1 MTLRPANSSTSHDG
15 LPEGEALQAQIRTRR
30 RLAAA
35 WLLLFRL
42 ATLAGVVALVA
53 LLYNIID
60 GTNGLAAIEN
70 EIDPETLALRAHQQA
85 MTAAPNTTPSEDDEA
100 LAAAIAADPYA
111 IGFFGYTYYA
121 EHTGELTLLSVD
133 GVAPTA
139 ESVGDGS
146 YPLSRPLYLYSAPQV
161 LEEKPQVAAFLDYTL
176 AHSNALGAE
185 AGYFPADE
193 AALAEARAALPDVS
207 PAAGGPIAVTGSSTV
222 QPLMARLAASFTE
235 SGFGGEI
242 TIDTTGTSR
251 GFQLFCSLK
260 QADVVSA
267 SRPINRY
274 ETAACRKNRL
284 TPLGLRIGAD
294 ALAVVV
300 NEENTW
306 LTNVTQEQLR
316 QLFTTAERWSD
327 VDPSWPD
334 APIVRYIPGADS
346 GTLDFF
352 VESLFPLELSA
363 IPRQAQQAILVENI
377 SAGLLRRFE
386 SEQPLAERSDA
397 EIAAL
402 LVERVVEPQVVA
414 SWKMTESLLNRTE
427 IEAEVARRYPA
438 AVVQWRNWLTWDF
451 VTSTQSSTAQ
461 DAGVRTAILGSLW
474 VILITILVAVPVG
487 IGAAIYLEEY
497 AGHSRLSTFIQVNID
512 NLAGV
517 PSIIYGIL
525 GLAIFVRAFSGLTSG
540 AIFGVGDEATAN
552 GRTILSAG
560 LTMALLVLPVIIIN
574 AQEAIRAVPS
584 SLREAAY
591 GLGATKWQV
600 IWSHVLT
607 NALPGILTGTI
618 FAMSRAVGETAP
630 LIVIGAS
637 TYITMDPNGPFSKF
651 TVLPMQIYQWTSR
664 PQAEFRHI
672 AAAASIVLLLM
683 LFALNGAAIWLR
695 NRQTKRY

>member
-1 MTLRPANSSTSHDG
+1 MTLRPTNDHRNNSG

-42 ATLAGVVALVA
+42 ATLVGIVTLVA

-60 GTNGLAAIEN
+60 GATGLAAVEN
-70 EIDPETLALRAHQQA
+70 EIDPQTLALRAHRRS
-85 MTAAPNTTPSEDDEA
+85 MLAASNTTASEDDEA
-100 LAAAIAADPYA
+100 LAAGIAADPYA
-111 IGFFGYTYYA
+111 VGFFGYSYYA
-121 EHTGELTLLSVD
+121 EHAGALALVTVDSVT
-133 GVAPTA
+133 PSA

-146 YPLSRPLYLYSAPQV
+146 YPLARPLYLYSAPQI
-161 LEEKPQVAAFLDYTL
+161 LQQKPQVAAFLDYAL
-176 AHSNALGAE
+176 ANSSSLSEE
-185 AGYFPADE
+185 AGFLPPDE
-193 AALAEARAALPDVS
+193 AALAEARAALPQ
-207 PAAGGPIAVTGSSTV
+207 AALAAGPIAVTGSSTM
-222 QPLMARLAASFTE
+222 QPLVEQMAAGFKA
-235 SGFGGEI
+235 SGFDG
-242 TIDTTGTSR
+242 TIMVEAPGTRR
-251 GFQLFCSLK
+251 GFQELCSLK
-260 QADVVSA
+260 AADIVSA
-267 SRPINRY
+267 SRAINRY

-284 TPLGLRIGAD
+284 TPLGMHVGTD
-294 ALAVVV
+294 AVAVVV
-300 NEENTW
+300 SRENTW
-306 LTNVTQEQLR
+306 LTDATQAQLQ
-316 QLFTTAERWSD
+316 QLFTMAQLWSD
-327 VDPSWPD
+327 VDPSWP
-334 APIVRYIPGADS
+334 AKPVVRFIPGEES

-352 VESLFPLELSA
+352 IESLFPLEMSA
-363 IPRQAQQAILVENI
+363 IPRQTQQALLVENI

-386 SEQPLAERSDA
+386 HERPLDERSDA
-397 EIAAL
+397 EITAL
-402 LVERVVEPQVVA
+402 LVERVIEPQVVA
-414 SWKMTESLLNRTE
+414 SWNMTESLLNRAG
-427 IEAEVARRYPA
+427 IEEEVAQKYPS
-438 AVVQWRNWLTWDF
+438 AVIEWRNWLTWDF
-451 VTSTQSSTAQ
+451 VTSTQSSNAQ

-474 VILITILVAVPVG
+474 VILITVLVSVPVG

-497 AGHSRLSTFIQVNID
+497 AGRSRLSALIQTNID

-540 AIFGVGDEATAN
+540 AIFGFGDDATAN

-672 AAAASIVLLLM
+672 AAAASIVLLLL

-695 NRQTKRY
+695 NRQTKRN